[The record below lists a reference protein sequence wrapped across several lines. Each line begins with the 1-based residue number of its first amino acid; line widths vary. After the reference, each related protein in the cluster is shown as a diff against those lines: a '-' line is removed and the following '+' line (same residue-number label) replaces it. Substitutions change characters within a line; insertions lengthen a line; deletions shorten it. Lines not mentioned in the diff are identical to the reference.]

1 MGGARLRMGL
11 WGAGLAA
18 LFLIGTTCLG
28 ADAAPPKPENAA
40 DAPASLPD
48 PDLPAVAPAT
58 GGAVSPPPQAAAMP
72 SGAAIAPVPQA
83 ATPAV
88 GGAVS
93 PAPQASAAGTEPE
106 AAESA
111 ASDAATSE
119 LPAVPEDSSLQ
130 DEIDEPA
137 AEEPASAEAPAEEAP
152 APRVPKHGVPV
163 PQGGEPFPTSPII
176 DRQVAFWVHAF
187 TAMDSQH
194 GLLHDGRTVAP
205 IYEAIDVG
213 DGMRR
218 RQQNAFVKRRI
229 RELAARLNALA
240 DRLEQNQ
247 PLDEDLERLRALLP
261 ADETPD
267 QIRERVRYIRFQ
279 RGLSDRFR
287 NGLMRSGA
295 ILAQVR
301 QIMAE
306 HGVPKDL
313 AYLPHV
319 ESSFNN
325 ATLSRAG
332 AAGIWQFTRG
342 TGRLF
347 LTVQSEVDERLDP
360 VIAARAAATFLKE
373 NYDRLGTWPLAITA
387 YNHGPQSLEKIVAKT
402 GTVDLGKL
410 IESYDGPLF
419 KFASKNFYA
428 EFLAARQVA
437 THYKDYFGDLQLDRP
452 QPATRV
458 ELPFFLDFD
467 RAARAMGIPRIEL
480 ARLNSSLRP
489 SVLTG
494 AKFIPKGF
502 RLRLPA
508 QVSGQ
513 RFLAAV
519 PDSARFSRQKIST
532 EVRVAR
538 GDTLSAIGRRNGIP
552 WPAIAAANNLSAR
565 SRLHV
570 GQRLILPRPGQA
582 PAPPAIAAA
591 QAAPAGP
598 APVLAGAASLPA
610 PRALEGGAGNA
621 GDGAASRSQAPTPVL
636 GTAQNGPADEARVSE
651 RPADVSVVTAFKNAL
666 VSEWRTPPQSALDAT
681 GAMPVPAATAPAGT
695 GTVAKD
701 TLAQPAASGLPS
713 SPLVSEEA
721 LALKDVDLKHH
732 EGVVRAA
739 YGETVGHYADWAQ
752 VPAAEI
758 RERNNMGAN
767 HALLPGRRVV
777 IPLNAVTA
785 EAFNAQRLAY
795 HRAREATF
803 FASYTVQDRIE
814 VRLDRGQSVWAI
826 AQQHNVPMWLLYRE
840 NPSLLERP
848 VQAGMRVVIPQV
860 QLTAAAGR

>member
-1 MGGARLRMGL
+1 MGSARLRIGL
-11 WGAGLAA
+11 RGAGLAA
-18 LFLIGTTCLG
+18 LLLLGTTCLG
-28 ADAAPPKPENAA
+28 ADAAPPKPGNAA
-40 DAPASLPD
+40 EAPGSLPD
-48 PDLPAVAPAT
+48 PNLPAVAPAT
-58 GGAVSPPPQAAAMP
+58 GATVSAAPQVPARAAGATVSA
-72 SGAAIAPVPQA
+72 
-83 ATPAV
+83 
-88 GGAVS
+88 
-93 PAPQASAAGTEPE
+93 APQASAPGAEPE
-106 AAESA
+106 ASDPADSEA
-111 ASDAATSE
+111 ASEPPAA
-119 LPAVPEDSSLQ
+119 PQDSSLQ

-137 AEEPASAEAPAEEAP
+137 AEEPPSPESQAEGTPAA
-152 APRVPKHGVPV
+152 RVPRHGVPV
-163 PQGGEPFPTSPII
+163 PQGGDLFPSSPII
-176 DRQVAFWVHAF
+176 DREVAFWVHAF
-187 TAMDSQH
+187 TAMDSQQ
-194 GLLHDGRTVAP
+194 GLLHDGRTIAP
-205 IYEAIDVG
+205 IYEAIDLE

-229 RELAARLNALA
+229 RDLTARLNALA
-240 DRLEQNQ
+240 DRIEQKQ

-261 ADETPD
+261 ADETPER
-267 QIRERVRYIRFQ
+267 IRERVRYVRFQ

-295 ILAQVR
+295 VLGEVR
-301 QIMAE
+301 SIMAE
-306 HGVPKDL
+306 HGVPRDL

-360 VIAARAAATFLKE
+360 VIAARAAAIFLKE
-373 NYDRLGTWPLAITA
+373 NYERLGTWPLAITA

-402 GTVDLGKL
+402 GTVDLGTL
-410 IESYDGPLF
+410 IETYDGPLF

-437 THYKDYFGDLQLDRP
+437 IHYKDYFGDLELDRP
-452 QPATRV
+452 QPVTRV
-458 ELPFFLDFD
+458 ELPFFLEFD
-467 RAARAMGIPRIEL
+467 RAASALGIPRVEL

-502 RLRLPA
+502 RLKLPLQA
-508 QVSGQ
+508 SGQ

-552 WPAIAAANNLSAR
+552 WPAIASANNLSAR

-591 QAAPAGP
+591 QAASAAPLPATGAATPASATPVSTMPASVTSASVTPAPAGSVPPP
-598 APVLAGAASLPA
+598 AS
-610 PRALEGGAGNA
+610 
-621 GDGAASRSQAPTPVL
+621 S
-636 GTAQNGPADEARVSE
+636 
-651 RPADVSVVTAFKNAL
+651 SVVSAFENAL
-666 VSEWRTPPQSALDAT
+666 VSEWMTPPETAPDAPR
-681 GAMPVPAATAPAGT
+681 AMPVPVAPAPAET
-695 GTVAKD
+695 GLAARD
-701 TLAQPAASGLPS
+701 ALAQPVASGQPS

-721 LALKDVDLKHH
+721 LALKEVDGTRH

-758 RERNNMGAN
+758 RDRNNMGAN

-777 IPLNAVTA
+777 IPLHAVTA
-785 EAFNAQRLAY
+785 EAFNSQRLAY

-803 FASYTVQDRIE
+803 FASYTVQDRTE

-840 NPSLLERP
+840 NPSLLEHP
-848 VQAGMRVVIPQV
+848 VQAGMRVVVPHV